1 MGCPL
6 LNTEKFLGGEV
17 ITMRSVGNGAGEFD
31 AVQQPD
37 MEGFDKTSN
46 HAVPW
51 KVEED
56 GPVYTSY
63 KMRTPIRNAVIEQT
77 YVYIIRLKK

>member
-1 MGCPL
+1 
-6 LNTEKFLGGEV
+6 
-17 ITMRSVGNGAGEFD
+17 MRSVGNGAGEFD

-51 KVEED
+51 KVEDD

-63 KMRTPIRNAVIEQT
+63 KMRTPIRNAIIEQT
-77 YVYIIRLKK
+77 LRVYHQVKK